1 MKKMG
6 SILLAATLL
15 FTCAACSATTDAPPA
30 PSGSATAGPDSGS
43 APVTDGMPETTVVV
57 GTSGSFAP
65 FCYTDENG
73 NLTGYDVEV
82 LRAVDEK
89 LGDVTFEFRTFDF
102 DGLFL
107 GMDGGSIDFI
117 THQLGKNP
125 ERESKYLYANEPL
138 GYTSMS
144 IATRAEDTG
153 INSVKDLEGKSV
165 LVTATGIP
173 NTWLTNYNETEAETP
188 VTLEYYE
195 GDWVQGMQ
203 LVVSGGSDATAAP
216 AVNIDTAIR
225 DMGLAVRRAPEP
237 LYTVDVF
244 FIYAQGH
251 TELRDKI
258 DAALRELK
266 ADGTLSN
273 LSRYYLGDDYSNME

>member
-1 MKKMG
+1 MKKP
-6 SILLAATLL
+6 ILTLLASSLL
-15 FTCAACSATTDAPPA
+15 FVL
-30 PSGSATAGPDSGS
+30 TAGPAAGKN
-43 APVTDGMPETTVVV
+43 TYVV

-65 FCYTDENG
+65 FCYTDPNG

-89 LGDVTFEFRTFDF
+89 LDDISFEFKTFDF

-107 GMDGGSIDFI
+107 GLDGGSIDFI
-117 THQLGKNP
+117 THQLGKNA

-138 GYTSMS
+138 GFTSMS
-144 IATRAEDTG
+144 LATRADDAG
-153 INSVKDLEGKSV
+153 LNSVKDLEGKSI
-165 LVTATGIP
+165 LITATGLP
-173 NTWLTNYNETEAETP
+173 NTWLTKYNAETAKTP
-188 VTLEYYE
+188 VILEYYE

-203 LVVSGGSDATAAP
+203 LVISGRSQATVAP

-244 FIYAQGH
+244 FIFAKANTG
-251 TELRDKI
+251 LRDRI
-258 DAALRELK
+258 DAVLRELK
-266 ADGTLSN
+266 ADGTLSAI
-273 LSRYYLGDDYSNME
+273 SRRFLGDDYTGSLK